1 MDEKEKNKAVNTI
14 ADDAWISFEKTLDD
28 IFDRYRNNNEF
39 LDDLEQIGA
48 MNILSLSFE
57 SAIHYTREYCNSI
70 KDNEEKKTA
79 LEATIQ
85 LYGNIRDNIKT
96 YEENTISVNELL
108 VNENNSRQKL
118 KEIMVNIV
126 SSTINDILPIEKKI
140 KEPTEIIKTGNL
152 TNVILPLDKVNDT
165 LWKGNFDPGERYPLK
180 AERDKD
186 TAKGITANIWVS
198 IDFEELEGVKITRT
212 LDYYDKNVFTSL
224 ANLKKNGY
232 DIVTASQVY
241 TAMAYEGKAGKTDR
255 EKILKSIE
263 FMSMARVYIDNREE
277 VKIYN
282 KYDEINASFPLIS
295 TEIIKRIV
303 NGTIVNDAIR
313 IIEVPR
319 LFDFAEKRKH
329 ITTVPIEVLRMPIS
343 KTNKNLMLRDY
354 LFKRIAKMKNN
365 ENISRNILFATIYE
379 NCEIND
385 KSTKSRLP
393 NIIESILKHFE
404 KTDWIKKYTI
414 TPKDIKITL

>member
-1 MDEKEKNKAVNTI
+1 
-14 ADDAWISFEKTLDD
+14 
-28 IFDRYRNNNEF
+28 
-39 LDDLEQIGA
+39 
-48 MNILSLSFE
+48 
-57 SAIHYTREYCNSI
+57 
-70 KDNEEKKTA
+70 
-79 LEATIQ
+79 
-85 LYGNIRDNIKT
+85 
-96 YEENTISVNELL
+96 
-108 VNENNSRQKL
+108 
-118 KEIMVNIV
+118 
-126 SSTINDILPIEKKI
+126 
-140 KEPTEIIKTGNL
+140 
-152 TNVILPLDKVNDT
+152 
-165 LWKGNFDPGERYPLK
+165 
-180 AERDKD
+180 
-186 TAKGITANIWVS
+186 
-198 IDFEELEGVKITRT
+198 
-212 LDYYDKNVFTSL
+212 
-224 ANLKKNGY
+224 
-232 DIVTASQVY
+232 
-241 TAMAYEGKAGKTDR
+241 
-255 EKILKSIE
+255 
-263 FMSMARVYIDNREE
+263 MSMARVYIDNREE

-393 NIIESILKHFE
+393 NKIESILKHFE
-404 KTDWIKKYTI
+404 KTDWIKKYKI